1 MSEIQAPPV
10 ETPAAPAAPSVPP
23 PAATPEAPLSVL
35 EHAQQ
40 FSPKQADETTEQAEE
55 RRHHSAEQRREK
67 ASGQFKE
74 GKVRHRSPAQ
84 EASPADVPRIQQL
97 TSRAKAAET
106 RLQLAETELARLRAV
121 QAPPA
126 QIARAEARV
135 EQTQAAAPP
144 PSSGDGFKEAEPDE
158 ADPAFANDY
167 AKYLRAV
174 AKWEGRKAQWEWR
187 QEEHQIQT
195 QARRTAQQQQEMAAW
210 GQRMDAAA
218 AAYPDF
224 HEVALQ
230 APALWLMSTG
240 DPIPIQ
246 QDPRTGQFLPS
257 GAAIDAF
264 IKEDDNGGHVLYH
277 LQTHR
282 EEADALIRM
291 APIQQL
297 KRLALLSQRF
307 DASSAS
313 PQAGSTGSAAGPRL
327 VTLPPKPPNPVRTEA
342 QRTGTSPPPTDGS
355 LSVMSHA
362 KAFKRPY

>member
-1 MSEIQAPPV
+1 MSEIPAAPPV

-23 PAATPEAPLSVL
+23 PAATPVAPLSVL

-40 FSPKQADETTEQAEE
+40 FSPKQADETEAQAEE
-55 RRHHSAEQRREK
+55 RRHHSADQRREK
-67 ASGQFKE
+67 DSGQFKE
-74 GKVRHRSPAQ
+74 GKVRHRAQ
-84 EASPADVPRIQQL
+84 SQQASPADVPRIQQL
-97 TSRAKAAET
+97 TGRAKAAEE
-106 RLQLAETELARLRAV
+106 RAQAAETELARLRAV

-135 EQTQAAAPP
+135 EQTQAAVPAPP
-144 PSSGDGFKEAEPDE
+144 GPGFREAEPDE

-187 QEEHQIQT
+187 QEETQIQT
-195 QARRTAQQQQEMAAW
+195 QARRAAQQQQEIAAW
-210 GQRMDAAA
+210 GKRIDAAA
-218 AAYPDF
+218 ASYPDF

-230 APALWLMSTG
+230 APALWLMPNSE
-240 DPIPIQ
+240 PIPIQ

-282 EEADALIRM
+282 DEADALIRM

-307 DASSAS
+307 DASNEST
-313 PQAGSTGSAAGPRL
+313 QAGSTGSATGPRL
-327 VTLPPKPPNPVRTEA
+327 VSLPPKPPNPVRTEA
-342 QRTGTSPPPTDGS
+342 QRTGTSPPPTDGT